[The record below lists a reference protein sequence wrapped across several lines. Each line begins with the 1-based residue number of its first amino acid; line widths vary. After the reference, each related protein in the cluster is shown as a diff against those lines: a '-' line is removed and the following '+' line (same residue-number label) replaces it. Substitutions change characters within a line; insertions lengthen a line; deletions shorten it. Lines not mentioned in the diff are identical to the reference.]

1 MRIPRVAFFTDSFH
15 EVNGVAHTSREFEN
29 YARGQRVPFFSL
41 HPGRRTQAWREEELI
56 RYELRNSRFSFS
68 LEVDL
73 SFDPLFWR
81 HTRGVL
87 AALRE
92 FAPDLIHITGPGHCG
107 ILGAILARH
116 LRVPLVASWHTNVHE
131 YGGRRLHKLLRF
143 LPQSAVT
150 PLCNWAEARM
160 LDVLLRFYRMARL
173 QFAPNPE
180 LVSLLAKGTGRP
192 CYVMTR
198 GIDTNLFTPD
208 RRTRNDD
215 EFVIGYVGRLSPEK
229 DVRQFVEMER
239 QLRDAGIE
247 NYRFLIVGDGSDR
260 AFLAEHLH
268 RADLPGVLRGEEL
281 ARAYANMDVFLFPSE
296 TDTFGNV
303 VLEALSS
310 GVPAIVSGG
319 GGPQYIVQ
327 DGSSGFRA
335 ASMEDRVE
343 ALAQLYRDSALRQ
356 RMSQAARQR
365 AFAFSWSAVFEN
377 VYSKYGEVLGSVAE
391 ASRTYWVQTPSPGTA
406 Y

>member
-1 MRIPRVAFFTDSFH
+1 
-15 EVNGVAHTSREFEN
+15 
-29 YARGQRVPFFSL
+29 
-41 HPGRRTQAWREEELI
+41 
-56 RYELRNSRFSFS
+56 
-68 LEVDL
+68 
-73 SFDPLFWR
+73 
-81 HTRGVL
+81 
-87 AALRE
+87 
-92 FAPDLIHITGPGHCG
+92 
-107 ILGAILARH
+107 
-116 LRVPLVASWHTNVHE
+116 
-131 YGGRRLHKLLRF
+131 
-143 LPQSAVT
+143 
-150 PLCNWAEARM
+150 
-160 LDVLLRFYRMARL
+160 
-173 QFAPNPE
+173 
-180 LVSLLAKGTGRP
+180 
-192 CYVMTR
+192 MTR

-356 RMSQAARQR
+356 RMSHAARQR

-391 ASRTYWVQTPSPGTA
+391 ASRTYPVQTPSPGTA